1 YEADQARSEGER
13 KAIEAQAAADLQAS
27 EARAEGERKVLKAEA
42 EKQAAELRA
51 ADAERKQLKADA
63 VARAAELKAAGA
75 ARTEQEKQIPEGVP
89 AALRLASGLRKAYQ
103 FTDAGEVLDQA
114 EKLAGGG
121 LTPDLVPIV
130 KQAKDDLAFA
140 RELDE
145 IRMRKALWIA
155 DQDGG
160 GRFDTRS
167 APPAYKK
174 AFLDR
179 GFDLVNGDPAEV
191 AKQIAA
197 SPLKPELIDALDDWA
212 VFEIETKTK
221 NNILAVA
228 READAREGDPGP
240 WLARFRDPA
249 VRADADEFE
258 ALAREANP
266 AVLSP
271 AVVVALA
278 DQMRRRGID
287 PSRLLFAAQLAHPRD
302 FLIAFALGQWF
313 FSKDPPEAIGH
324 YLAARAIRPDNPTVL
339 SNLGAA
345 LMEKGDV
352 DG

>member
-1 YEADQARSEGER
+1 AEKRKRRRLRQVVAGLLGVILLGAVGFAWWFERHDKRERLRQAEYEADQARSEGER

-27 EARAEGERKVLKAEA
+27 EARAEGERKVLKAAA

-75 ARTEQEKQIPEGVP
+75 ARTEQEKQIRQGVP

-167 APPAYKK
+167 APPPYNK
-174 AFLDR
+174 AFLD
-179 GFDLVNGDPAEV
+179 P
-191 AKQIAA
+191 
-197 SPLKPELIDALDDWA
+197 
-212 VFEIETKTK
+212 
-221 NNILAVA
+221 
-228 READAREGDPGP
+228 
-240 WLARFRDPA
+240 
-249 VRADADEFE
+249 
-258 ALAREANP
+258 
-266 AVLSP
+266 
-271 AVVVALA
+271 
-278 DQMRRRGID
+278 
-287 PSRLLFAAQLAHPRD
+287 
-302 FLIAFALGQWF
+302 
-313 FSKDPPEAIGH
+313 
-324 YLAARAIRPDNPTVL
+324 
-339 SNLGAA
+339 
-345 LMEKGDV
+345 
-352 DG
+352 